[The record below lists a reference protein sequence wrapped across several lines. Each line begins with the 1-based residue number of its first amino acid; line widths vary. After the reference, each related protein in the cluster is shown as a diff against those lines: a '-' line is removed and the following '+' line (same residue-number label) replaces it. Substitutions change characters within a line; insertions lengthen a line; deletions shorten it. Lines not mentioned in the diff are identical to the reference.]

1 MIVKDI
7 HDLAPAIRR
16 AFTIAQSGRPG
27 PVLVDVT
34 KDVTAAITEYTYQ
47 EPTPIAPRYCRDDW
61 KLTWIRQQ
69 N

>member
-1 MIVKDI
+1 MTL
-7 HDLAPAIRR
+7 HLRSAR

-34 KDVTAAITEYTYQ
+34 KDVTAAVTEYDLSGADTDRCR
-47 EPTPIAPRYCRDDW
+47 ILPRCW
-61 KLTWIRQQ
+61 NLTWIRQQ